1 MYTFIVLNLPCP
13 CKVIILQWLM
23 MMWLCMMEDGYLWFV
38 DAMLMIKSI
47 RNTREGLCPFVLF
60 NCSQRTTYLL
70 FLTVGGK

>member
-1 MYTFIVLNLPCP
+1 MSWQSCYSAVADDD
-13 CKVIILQWLM
+13 VINDQQDKE
-23 MMWLCMMEDGYLWFV
+23 CMMEDGYLWIV

-60 NCSQRTTYLL
+60 NCSQRNTYLL